1 MEDFHAYQVKA
12 GSTKNLPLEKFQKI
26 PVPFHDS
33 IAIRIDVA
41 VQLPAGYLVPVVA
54 APVSED
60 QQSPLFISS

>member
-1 MEDFHAYQVKA
+1 MEDFHAYQVKV

-54 APVSED
+54 APV
-60 QQSPLFISS
+60 